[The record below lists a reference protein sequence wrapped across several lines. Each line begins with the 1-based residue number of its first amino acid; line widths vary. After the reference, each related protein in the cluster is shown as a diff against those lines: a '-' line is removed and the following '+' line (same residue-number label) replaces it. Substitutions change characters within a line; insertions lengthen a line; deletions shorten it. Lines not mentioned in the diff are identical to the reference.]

1 MRSLETH
8 ADAGGQ
14 GTGSRGFTAGRGL
27 GWESSGVGEGLEVC
41 RHSLGSMVWITVE
54 APSSPMLL
62 SSHDP
67 QISLSPSKI
76 E

>member
-14 GTGSRGFTAGRGL
+14 GKGLRGFTTGRGW
-27 GWESSGVGEGLEVC
+27 GWESAGVGEGLQVFG
-41 RHSLGSMVWITVE
+41 HSLGSMAWITVE
-54 APSSPMLL
+54 TPSSPMLL

-67 QISLSPSKI
+67 QISLSPSKM